1 MKVIL
6 NEDVKNL
13 GKMGSVINVSAGYAR
28 NFLVPKNLA
37 VEANIKNIKALEHE
51 KRKIAERAKKVI
63 KSNQEIA
70 EKISSMT
77 ITLKAK
83 AGEEERLFGSIT
95 TMDIAN
101 AIKVQGLD
109 IDRKKIMLDD
119 PIKRLG
125 SYTVGIKI
133 QPDINASLNV
143 NVISET

>member
-1 MKVIL
+1 MKIIL
-6 NEDVKNL
+6 KEDVKNI
-13 GKMGSVINVSAGYAR
+13 GKMGSVVNVSDGYAR

-83 AGEEERLFGSIT
+83 AGEEDRLFGSIT

-109 IDRKKIMLDD
+109 IDRKKIMLDE

-125 SYTVGIKI
+125 SYAVSVKI

-143 NVISET
+143 NVVSE

>member
-6 NEDVKNL
+6 KEDVKNL
-13 GKMGSVINVSAGYAR
+13 GKLGSVVNVSDGYAR

-37 VEANIKNIKALEHE
+37 IEANIKNIKALEHE

-83 AGEEERLFGSIT
+83 AGEEDRLFGSIT

-109 IDRKKIMLDD
+109 IDRKKIMLDE

-125 SYTVGIKI
+125 SYAVSIKI
-133 QPDINASLNV
+133 QTDINASLNV
-143 NVISET
+143 NVVSE

>member
-1 MKVIL
+1 MKIIL
-6 NEDVKNL
+6 KEDVKNL
-13 GKMGSVINVSAGYAR
+13 GKIGSVVNVSDGYAR

-83 AGEEERLFGSIT
+83 TGEEDRLFGSIT

-101 AIKVQGLD
+101 AIKGQGLD
-109 IDRKKIMLDD
+109 IDRKKIMLDE

-125 SYTVGIKI
+125 SYAVGIKI
-133 QPDINASLNV
+133 QSDINASLNV
-143 NVISET
+143 NVVSE

>member
-6 NEDVKNL
+6 KEDIKNL
-13 GKMGSVINVSAGYAR
+13 GKTGSVVNVSDGYAR

-51 KRKIAERAKKVI
+51 RRKIADSAKKVI
-63 KSNQEIA
+63 RSNQEIA

-83 AGEEERLFGSIT
+83 AGEEDRLFGSIT

-101 AIKVQGLD
+101 AIKAQGLD
-109 IDRKKIMLDD
+109 IDRKKIALDE

-133 QPDINASLNV
+133 QYDINASLNV
-143 NVISET
+143 NVVSE